1 MAEYKTV
8 ASLPRLEEAQTIID
22 DGELIHV
29 DEVVWDID
37 LPPHL
42 NTERIFVNIAR
53 CRTIHKVGL
62 FTGSVMTAYQGEVSE
77 YSPSLTRMSS
87 RGQIIPTFSSM
98 TKQAA
103 IARGDTYTIDT
114 SLIEPTPRTLGT
126 TAILC
131 VNKAEAARR
140 VADILHDDPGENSAL
155 LWGQEL
161 DIALRQAMRKAGAR
175 HLLDPGDN
183 HMGRYIALHALTALP
198 GLIKAE

>member
-1 MAEYKTV
+1 MAGYKTV

-22 DGELIHV
+22 DGELMRV

-37 LPPHL
+37 LPSHL
-42 NTERIFVNIAR
+42 NPERIFINIAR
-53 CRTIHKVGL
+53 CRTMHKVGL
-62 FTGSVMTAYQGEVSE
+62 FVGSVMTAYQGEVSE
-77 YSPSLTRMSS
+77 YSPSLTRMNN
-87 RGQIIPTFSSM
+87 RGQIIPIFSGI

-114 SLIEPTPRTLGT
+114 SFTEPTPRTLGT

-140 VADILHDDPGENSAL
+140 VADILHDDPDENSAL

-161 DIALRQAMRKAGAR
+161 DVALRQAMRKAGAR
-175 HLLDPGDN
+175 HLLGPDN
-183 HMGRYIALHALTALP
+183 SHAMRYAALHTLTAIP